1 METVRAL
8 KPFVYDSHTG
18 ITYAEGDIFKV
29 ATERVQELVELGI
42 VAKSTAKTDSEKKV
56 ISTEANKE
64 KVEIVEVKEKKQI
77 EK

>member
-8 KPFVYDSHTG
+8 KPVYDSHTN
-18 ITYAEGDIFKV
+18 ITHVEGDIFKV

-56 ISTEANKE
+56 ISAEVNKE
-64 KVEIVEVKEKKQI
+64 KVEIVQTKEKKEI
-77 EK
+77 DK

>member
-8 KPFVYDSHTG
+8 KTVYDSHTN
-18 ITYAEGDIFKV
+18 ITHVEGDIFKV

-56 ISTEANKE
+56 ISAEANKE
-64 KVEIVEVKEKKQI
+64 KVEIVQTKEKKEI
-77 EK
+77 DK